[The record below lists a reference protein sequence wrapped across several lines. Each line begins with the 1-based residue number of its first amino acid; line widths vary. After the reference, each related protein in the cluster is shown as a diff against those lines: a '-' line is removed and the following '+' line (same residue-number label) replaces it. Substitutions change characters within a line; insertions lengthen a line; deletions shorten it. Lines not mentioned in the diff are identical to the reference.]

1 MRIMQS
7 WLAYLEEHVPGII
20 EISSGALLALL
31 VIILTKLLYP

>member
-31 VIILTKLLYP
+31 LIILVRLLY